1 MNTCIDCIPCIF
13 RQALDGA
20 RRISDDPALHERV
33 LREVAGWIQAAD
45 LAEPPPVMAW
55 RLHRLLVQLTGIE
68 NPYAEAKH
76 RDNALALALLIDQKL
91 NTVVVPSHISEMFT
105 WLYDG
110 TGPGSTPVD
119 DLI

>member
-45 LAEPPPVMAW
+45 LAEPPPPRYPSAPM
-55 RLHRLLVQLTGIE
+55 LVGNV
-68 NPYAEAKH
+68 NPCSRNSGAAASRRAAKK
-76 RDNALALALLIDQKL
+76 RK
-91 NTVVVPSHISEMFT
+91 
-105 WLYDG
+105 G
-110 TGPGSTPVD
+110 KR
-119 DLI
+119 